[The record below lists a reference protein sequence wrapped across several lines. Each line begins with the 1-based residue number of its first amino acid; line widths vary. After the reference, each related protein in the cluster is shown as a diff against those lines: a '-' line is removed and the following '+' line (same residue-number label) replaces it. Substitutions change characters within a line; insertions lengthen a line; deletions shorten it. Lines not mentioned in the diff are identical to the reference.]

1 MGQLVN
7 QSYEYK
13 DIDCTTHWRNLMI
26 QVVLV
31 TVDGMVI
38 VINAVSVFAAIA
50 QAQEEGY
57 RIISAQQR

>member
-1 MGQLVN
+1 
-7 QSYEYK
+7 
-13 DIDCTTHWRNLMI
+13 MI

-38 VINAVSVFAAIA
+38 VINAVSVFTAIA

>member
-1 MGQLVN
+1 
-7 QSYEYK
+7 
-13 DIDCTTHWRNLMI
+13 MI

-38 VINAVSVFAAIA
+38 VVHAVSVFAAVK

-57 RIISAQQR
+57 RVISAQQK

>member
-1 MGQLVN
+1 
-7 QSYEYK
+7 
-13 DIDCTTHWRNLMI
+13 MI

-38 VINAVSVFAAIA
+38 VINAVSVFAAVK

-57 RIISAQQR
+57 RVISAQQK